1 MGGRMLAEALI
12 ALAAAGGTAVVQA
25 AGTDAW
31 EGLRGRVARWFGR
44 GDVEVERAELER
56 LDRSASELSAAD
68 EGETDRIGAR
78 QEAAWQARFETLL
91 ERLPEA
97 ERAQAATEL
106 EDLIDQSAPGP
117 VVGGRCPATPSKVP
131 PRSRLATTTGRTTA
145 SVLERDHS

>member
-1 MGGRMLAEALI
+1 MLAEALI

-97 ERAQAATEL
+97 ERAPAAAEL
-106 EDLIDQSAPGP
+106 QDLIDQSAPGASGRGAVSGNTFQGP
-117 VVGGRCPATPSKVP
+117 TAVQVG
-131 PRSRLATTTGRTTA
+131 
-145 SVLERDHS
+145 DHNRQDNRFGSGA